1 MGSSDQPL
9 HMVQGQRYG
18 EHFSSVLDTTQDT
31 DNTKMLPYSVVLTV
45 LAASVANCHPG
56 GYTGLG
62 GLYKNMNQNAD
73 YMQAAKHA
81 AKMAVNIFDDP
92 ELGDASVVRARKSV
106 YVPTFFTNQPQ
117 PALPQAQLQQLKRP
131 SRDAQ
136 TYDLPIYYN
145 EYRPASQQIQY

>member
-1 MGSSDQPL
+1 MG
-9 HMVQGQRYG
+9 
-18 EHFSSVLDTTQDT
+18 SSVLDTKQNT
-31 DNTKMLPYSVVLTV
+31 DITMMLPYSVVLTV

-73 YMQAAKHA
+73 YMPAAKHA
-81 AKMAVNIFDDP
+81 AKMAVNIFD
-92 ELGDASVVRARKSV
+92 EVESENVVRSRKSV

-117 PALPQAQLQQLKRP
+117 PVVQQAQLQQLARP
-131 SRDAQ
+131 ARDAQ

-145 EYRPASQQIQY
+145 EYRPAN

>member
-1 MGSSDQPL
+1 MG
-9 HMVQGQRYG
+9 
-18 EHFSSVLDTTQDT
+18 SSVLDTPQDT
-31 DNTKMLPYSVVLTV
+31 YTTTKMLPYSAVLAV
-45 LAASVANCHPG
+45 LAASVVNCAPG

-81 AKMAVNIFDDP
+81 AKMAVNIFD
-92 ELGDASVVRARKSV
+92 EVESETVERARKSTV

-117 PALPQAQLQQLKRP
+117 PAVHQAQLQQLNRP
-131 SRDAQ
+131 SRDTQ

-145 EYRPASQQIQY
+145 EYRPANQQLQY

>member
-1 MGSSDQPL
+1 
-9 HMVQGQRYG
+9 
-18 EHFSSVLDTTQDT
+18 
-31 DNTKMLPYSVVLTV
+31 MLPYSVVLTV

-81 AKMAVNIFDDP
+81 AKMAVNIFD
-92 ELGDASVVRARKSV
+92 EVESETVERARKSTV

-117 PALPQAQLQQLKRP
+117 PAVHQAQLQQLNRP
-131 SRDAQ
+131 SRD
-136 TYDLPIYYN
+136 
-145 EYRPASQQIQY
+145 SQVGTQNKIENMLELTTAKINLTLNSFFSLEIVVLN

>member
-1 MGSSDQPL
+1 MHS
-9 HMVQGQRYG
+9 
-18 EHFSSVLDTTQDT
+18 FSAVL
-31 DNTKMLPYSVVLTV
+31 VV
-45 LAASVANCHPG
+45 LAASTANCVPG

-73 YMQAAKHA
+73 YMEAAKHA
-81 AKMAVNIFDDP
+81 AKMAVNIFDD
-92 ELGDASVVRARKSV
+92 ESLISVSAQRPARQSV

-117 PALPQAQLQQLKRP
+117 PEVAQSQLQQLNRP

-145 EYRPASQQIQY
+145 EYRPASQQLQYRK

>member
-1 MGSSDQPL
+1 MQPI
-9 HMVQGQRYG
+9 
-18 EHFSSVLDTTQDT
+18 SAVLV
-31 DNTKMLPYSVVLTV
+31 VVL
-45 LAASVANCHPG
+45 ASVANAVPG

-73 YMQAAKHA
+73 YMEAAKHA
-81 AKMAVNIFDDP
+81 AKMAVNIFDDESLISESAQRP
-92 ELGDASVVRARKSV
+92 ARQSV

-117 PALPQAQLQQLKRP
+117 PQVAPSQLKQLNRP

-145 EYRPASQQIQY
+145 EYRPASQQVQY

>member
-1 MGSSDQPL
+1 MG
-9 HMVQGQRYG
+9 
-18 EHFSSVLDTTQDT
+18 SSVLDTKQNTDT
-31 DNTKMLPYSVVLTV
+31 TKMSCLCAAIV
-45 LAASVANCHPG
+45 LAFASVSYCHPG

-81 AKMAVNIFDDP
+81 AKMAVNIFD
-92 ELGDASVVRARKSV
+92 EVESETVERARKSTV

-117 PALPQAQLQQLKRP
+117 PAVHQAQLQQLNRP
-131 SRDAQ
+131 SRDTQ

-145 EYRPASQQIQY
+145 EYRPANQQLQY

>member
-1 MGSSDQPL
+1 MGSRPPTL
-9 HMVQGQRYG
+9 A
-18 EHFSSVLDTTQDT
+18 T
-31 DNTKMLPYSVVLTV
+31 NPPTKMLALVVLSALLV
-45 LAASVANCHPG
+45 VSSAAPG

-81 AKMAVNIFDDP
+81 AKMAVNIFD
-92 ELGDASVVRARKSV
+92 EVESETVERARKSTV

-117 PALPQAQLQQLKRP
+117 PAVHQAQLQQLNRP
-131 SRDAQ
+131 SRDTQ

-145 EYRPASQQIQY
+145 EYRPANQQLQY

>member
-1 MGSSDQPL
+1 MG
-9 HMVQGQRYG
+9 
-18 EHFSSVLDTTQDT
+18 SSVLDTTQIT
-31 DNTKMLPYSVVLTV
+31 DITKMLPYSAV

-81 AKMAVNIFDDP
+81 AKMAVNIFDEVESETVD
-92 ELGDASVVRARKSV
+92 RARKSTV

-117 PALPQAQLQQLKRP
+117 PAVHQAQLQQLNRP

-145 EYRPASQQIQY
+145 EYRPANQQLQYWRKTRQDQQYLLLFI

>member
-1 MGSSDQPL
+1 MG
-9 HMVQGQRYG
+9 
-18 EHFSSVLDTTQDT
+18 SSVLDTTQDT

-81 AKMAVNIFDDP
+81 AKMAVNIFD
-92 ELGDASVVRARKSV
+92 EVESETVERARKSTV

-117 PALPQAQLQQLKRP
+117 LQQLNRP
-131 SRDAQ
+131 SRDTQ

-145 EYRPASQQIQY
+145 EYRPANQQ

>member
-1 MGSSDQPL
+1 MGTSVQCWTL
-9 HMVQGQRYG
+9 HRIQ
-18 EHFSSVLDTTQDT
+18 TTHY
-31 DNTKMLPYSVVLTV
+31 TKMLPYSVVLTV

-81 AKMAVNIFDDP
+81 AKIAVNIFD
-92 ELGDASVVRARKSV
+92 EVESETVERARKSTV

-117 PALPQAQLQQLKRP
+117 PAVHQAQLQQLNRP
-131 SRDAQ
+131 SRDTQ

-145 EYRPASQQIQY
+145 EYRPANQQLQY

>member
-1 MGSSDQPL
+1 MGSRPPTLATNPS
-9 HMVQGQRYG
+9 
-18 EHFSSVLDTTQDT
+18 
-31 DNTKMLPYSVVLTV
+31 TKMLALVVLSALLV
-45 LAASVANCHPG
+45 VANCHPG

-81 AKMAVNIFDDP
+81 AKMAVNIFD
-92 ELGDASVVRARKSV
+92 EVESETVERARKSTV

-117 PALPQAQLQQLKRP
+117 PAVHQAQLQQLNRP
-131 SRDAQ
+131 SRDTQ

-145 EYRPASQQIQY
+145 EYRPANQQLQY

>member
-1 MGSSDQPL
+1 MGSRPPTL
-9 HMVQGQRYG
+9 A
-18 EHFSSVLDTTQDT
+18 T
-31 DNTKMLPYSVVLTV
+31 NPPTKMLALVTLSALLVVSS
-45 LAASVANCHPG
+45 AAPG